1 MTTRPKVEEKN
12 GVVVPL
18 KSLIETPPQ
27 NGYSPICPNEASG
40 KWVLGLSA
48 LSERRLDLSGAKPAP
63 LGDPLVDRFLLQPGD
78 FLISRS
84 NTIDKV
90 GRIGV
95 FRGGLDKC
103 SYPDLMIRFRP
114 DPSKIDPYYLEAYLR
129 SEAAIKYIK
138 SHATGTSGS
147 MKKINQ
153 TVVESIPVLLLSL
166 EDQRKIGAIHT
177 TWESTLENIER
188 LITVKEKRFACLLS
202 RLTKKGSVKGKWRK
216 LKLGEV
222 AEINKGQ
229 QLNVIDMVDTGQ
241 YYVLNGGIE
250 PSGFT
255 NNWNTLEN
263 TITISEGGNSCG
275 FVNFNVQ
282 KFWCGGHCYALTNLI
297 SEIEKRYLYHFLKA
311 HERSLMSMRVGSGL
325 PNIQKKDLQN
335 FSIIF
340 PQLSIQNIIAETLNT
355 ARWEIDLLK
364 KQAEAYRKQK
374 RGLMQKLLTGLW
386 RVKVEEV
393 LG

>member
-1 MTTRPKVEEKN
+1 MMHYSS

-27 NGYSPICPNEASG
+27 NGYSPICPNEPTG

-48 LSERRLDLSGAKPAP
+48 LSERRLDLSGVKPAP
-63 LGDPLVDRFLLQPGD
+63 LDDQLVDRFLLQPGD

-114 DPSKIDPYYLEAYLR
+114 DPSKIYTDYLEAYLR
-129 SEAAIKYIK
+129 SDVAVKYIK

-166 EDQRKIGAIHT
+166 KDQQKIATIHT
-177 TWESTLENIER
+177 TWESTIETVER
-188 LITVKEKRFACLLS
+188 LITSKEKRFSWLIN
-202 RLTKKGSVKGKWRK
+202 RLIKKGNLKGKWRSV
-216 LKLGEV
+216 KLGEV
-222 AEINKGQ
+222 AEIKKGQ
-229 QLNVIDMVDTGQ
+229 QLNVVNMVDTGK

-255 NNWNTLEN
+255 NNWNTHED

-275 FVNFNVQ
+275 FVNFNVK
-282 KFWCGGHCYALTNLI
+282 KFWCGGHCYALNNLI
-297 SEIEKRYLYHFLKA
+297 YGVAKKYLYHFLKA
-311 HERSLMSMRVGSGL
+311 HEGPLMSLRVGSGL

-335 FSIIF
+335 FPVKF
-340 PQLSIQNIIAETLNT
+340 PPLPEQDMIAEILHTSQQ
-355 ARWEIDLLK
+355 EIDLLK
-364 KQAEAYRKQK
+364 KLAEAYRKQK
-374 RGLMQKLLTGLW
+374 GGLMQKLLTERW
-386 RVKVEEV
+386 RVKIDE
-393 LG
+393 GKG

>member
-48 LSERRLDLSGAKPAP
+48 LSERRLDLSGVKPAP
-63 LGDPLVDRFLLQPGD
+63 MDDPLVDRFLLQPGD

-114 DPSKIDPYYLEAYLR
+114 DPSKIYPDYLEAYLR
-129 SEAAIKYIK
+129 SEAAVKYIK
-138 SHATGTSGS
+138 SHATGTSES

-153 TVVESIPVLLLSL
+153 TIVESIPVLLLSL
-166 EDQRKIGAIHT
+166 KDQQKIATTHT
-177 TWESTLENIER
+177 TWESTIENTER
-188 LITVKEKRFACLLS
+188 LIAAREKRFLWLLN

-216 LKLGEV
+216 MKLGEV
-222 AEINKGQ
+222 ADINKGQ
-229 QLNVIDMVDTGQ
+229 QLNVADMVDTGK
-241 YYVLNGGIE
+241 YYALNGGIE

-275 FVNFNVQ
+275 FVNFNVP
-282 KFWCGGHCYALTNLI
+282 KFWCGGHCYALNILI
-297 SEIEKRYLYHFLKA
+297 SQIEKKYLYHFLKA

-325 PNIQKKDLQN
+325 PNIQKKDLEN
-335 FSIIF
+335 FPVIF
-340 PQLSIQNIIAETLNT
+340 PPLSEQNIIAETLNT
-355 ARWEIDLLK
+355 ACQEVDLLK
-364 KQAEAYRKQK
+364 KQVDAYHKQK
-374 RGLMQKLLTGLW
+374 RGLMQKLLTGQW
-386 RVKVEEV
+386 RVKIAEGED
-393 LG
+393 

>member
-1 MTTRPKVEEKN
+1 MMHYSS

-27 NGYSPICPNEASG
+27 NGYSPICPNEPTG

-48 LSERRLDLSGAKPAP
+48 LSERRLDLSGVKPAP
-63 LGDPLVDRFLLQPGD
+63 LDDQLVDRFLLQPGD

-114 DPSKIDPYYLEAYLR
+114 DPSKIYTDYLEAYLR
-129 SEAAIKYIK
+129 SDVAVKYIK

-166 EDQRKIGAIHT
+166 KDQQKIATIHT
-177 TWESTLENIER
+177 TWESTIETVER
-188 LITVKEKRFACLLS
+188 LITSKEKRFSWLIN
-202 RLTKKGSVKGKWRK
+202 RLINKVNLKGKWRSV
-216 LKLGEV
+216 KLGEV
-222 AEINKGQ
+222 AEIKKGQ
-229 QLNVIDMVDTGQ
+229 QLNVVNMVDTGK

-255 NNWNTLEN
+255 NNWNTHED

-275 FVNFNVQ
+275 FVNFNVK
-282 KFWCGGHCYALTNLI
+282 KFWCRFWTAEYSKKGLTKFSCQI
-297 SEIEKRYLYHFLKA
+297 S
-311 HERSLMSMRVGSGL
+311 
-325 PNIQKKDLQN
+325 
-335 FSIIF
+335 
-340 PQLSIQNIIAETLNT
+340 T
-355 ARWEIDLLK
+355 A
-364 KQAEAYRKQK
+364 
-374 RGLMQKLLTGLW
+374 T
-386 RVKVEEV
+386 
-393 LG
+393 